1 MNSVKKRRR
10 AVVDPSACV
19 ACGCCV
25 KVCPLSAISIWR
37 GVTAQVDREKCVGC
51 GKCARECPAGT
62 IELRDREG
70 GA

>member
-1 MNSVKKRRR
+1 MASKRYA
-10 AVVDPSACV
+10 AVGKYCV

-37 GVTAQVDREKCVGC
+37 GVTAQVDQEKCVGC

-62 IELRDREG
+62 IELRDREV